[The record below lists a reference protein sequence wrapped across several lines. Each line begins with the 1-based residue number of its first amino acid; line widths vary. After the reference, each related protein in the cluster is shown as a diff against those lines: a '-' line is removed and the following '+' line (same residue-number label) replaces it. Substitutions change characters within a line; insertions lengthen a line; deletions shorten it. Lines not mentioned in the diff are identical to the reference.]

1 MLLFFRYNLMIL
13 NLCTLNLRLI
23 LSLINS
29 HLFAE
34 NSMDQDV
41 YGAYS
46 KQRIESLTTDGEGEF

>member
-1 MLLFFRYNLMIL
+1 M
-13 NLCTLNLRLI
+13 LI
-23 LSLINS
+23 LSLINC
-29 HLFAE
+29 HLFTE